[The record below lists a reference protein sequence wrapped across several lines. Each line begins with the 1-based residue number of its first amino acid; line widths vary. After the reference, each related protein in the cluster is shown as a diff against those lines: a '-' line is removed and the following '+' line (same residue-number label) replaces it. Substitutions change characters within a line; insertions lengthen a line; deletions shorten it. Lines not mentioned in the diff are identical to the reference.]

1 MVSVMTVL
9 SLTYRSL
16 LTMVADVLL
25 NGLERGFVYSIALFG
40 IVREE
45 VCENW
50 ERVREE
56 KKRLREDMAMQ
67 RGAVTH

>member
-1 MVSVMTVL
+1 MSALTVL
-9 SLTYRSL
+9 YEPRLSL
-16 LTMVADVLL
+16 LTMAADVLL
-25 NGLERGFVYSIALFG
+25 NDLESRFVLSVVVFG
-40 IVREE
+40 IVRED

-56 KKRLREDMAMQ
+56 KKRLREDMATQ